1 MAHLGQ
7 LGQAAQFAAFLT
19 AAGYDASYVAA
30 ANAAAQAFAAQQSQ
44 QQPLDASEDVGD
56 DLEVGQY
63 KVSKHSICKSVAG
76 KVATDI
82 RIGVMPSLVAR
93 GEAVAVAIKA
103 IALACTFL
111 AGNGVMLS
119 CSPHHK
125 NDGDNESGRTVIL
138 ALKKV
143 PAAPLELGTH
153 LIKVAKK
160 SRVEGIA
167 GSIAHTVRKGEVVC
181 MQALGPD
188 CIGLAIDAIVV
199 ARRMLKRDTGFDVC
213 FIPKF
218 ISLEPTIEKLPG
230 EKKPSAIQFHLFSM
244 GRLQK

>member
-1 MAHLGQ
+1 
-7 LGQAAQFAAFLT
+7 LT

-30 ANAAAQAFAAQQSQ
+30 ANAAAQAFVAQQAQ
-44 QQPLDASEDVGD
+44 QQPLDADEPVGD
-56 DLEVGQY
+56 DLESGQY
-63 KVSKHSICKSVAG
+63 KVSKQSVCKSVAG
-76 KVATDI
+76 KVASDI

-93 GEAVAVAIKA
+93 GEAVAVATKA

-125 NDGDNESGRTVIL
+125 NDGDNERGRSVVL
-138 ALKKV
+138 VLKKV

-160 SRVEGIA
+160 TRVEGIA
-167 GSIAHTVRKGEVVC
+167 GSIAHTIRKGEAVS

-188 CIGLAIDAIVV
+188 CIGLAVDAIVV
-199 ARRMLKRDTGFDVC
+199 ARRMLKRENLDVC

-218 ISLEPTIEKLPG
+218 ISLDIPLETPDHQPG
-230 EKKPSAIQFHLFSM
+230 DKKPSAIQFHLFSM
-244 GRLQK
+244 GRPQK

>member
-1 MAHLGQ
+1 MG

-44 QQPLDASEDVGD
+44 QQPLDTEEVGD
-56 DLEVGQY
+56 ELEVGHY

-93 GEAVAVAIKA
+93 GEAVSVAIKA

-143 PAAPLELGTH
+143 PVAPLELGTH

-167 GSIAHTVRKGEVVC
+167 GSIAHTVRKGEAVS

-218 ISLEPTIEKLPG
+218 ISLETTPIGGLPG
-230 EKKPSAIQFHLFSM
+230 DKKPSAIQFHLFSM
-244 GRLQK
+244 GGPQK

>member
-1 MAHLGQ
+1 MLGVT
-7 LGQAAQFAAFLT
+7 GPECAE
-19 AAGYDASYVAA
+19 G
-30 ANAAAQAFAAQQSQ
+30 
-44 QQPLDASEDVGD
+44 G
-56 DLEVGQY
+56 DLEPGQY

-119 CSPHHK
+119 CSPQHK
-125 NDGDNESGRTVIL
+125 NDGDNETGRTVIL
-138 ALKKV
+138 VLKKV

-167 GSIAHTVRKGEVVC
+167 GSIAHTVRKGEAVS
-181 MQALGPD
+181 MQALGPE
-188 CIGLAIDAIVV
+188 CIGHAIDAIVV
-199 ARRMLKRDTGFDVC
+199 ARRMLKRDTGLDVC

-218 ISLEPTIEKLPG
+218 ISLETEDKLPG